1 MPRIV
6 VLDGYCLN
14 PGDLSWSELQQLGD
28 LTVYDRTAPDQI
40 VRRMGDAPVMIT
52 NKCRIGKEI
61 IDALPDLR
69 YIGVLATGYDVI
81 DCAYAASKGIV
92 VTNIPAYSTD
102 SVVQMTIGLMIELTS
117 RIGSQN
123 ADVRKEWPLCPDYC
137 YYHHRLTELAGKTL
151 GIVGYGRIGK
161 RVRAVAEA
169 LGMRVIAFNRG
180 KLMVDGA
187 FRTTA
192 TLRELLAESDVVSLN
207 CPLNDSNRRM
217 INAETIKEMKDGAYL
232 INTARGGLID
242 DDALADALRSG
253 KLAGAG
259 LDVLSTEPPRPDNP
273 LLSAPDVVLTPHTAW
288 ATSEARSRLMQIAVD
303 NLRAFLQG
311 SPVNRVN

>member
-14 PGDLSWSELQQLGD
+14 PGDLSWSGLQKLGD

-81 DCAYAASKGIV
+81 DCAYAASKGI
-92 VTNIPAYSTD
+92 
-102 SVVQMTIGLMIELTS
+102 
-117 RIGSQN
+117 
-123 ADVRKEWPLCPDYC
+123 CPDYC

-180 KLMVDGA
+180 KLIVDGA

-217 INAETIKEMKDGAYL
+217 INADTIKEMKDGAYL

-273 LLSAPDVVLTPHTAW
+273 LLSAPGVVLTPHTAW

>member
-273 LLSAPDVVLTPHTAW
+273 LLSAPGVVLTPHTAW